1 MASYRNRKPLRGMG
15 AVRACIVIA
24 LIAVTGVQAVVD
36 NEMTDEQFNHSEEM
50 AKTELTKPEIGM
62 KVFVYYTDKHNK
74 APILVPAVITSVNN
88 MGKGPT
94 EINVRY
100 LDGSTVN
107 SRVYLEDVF
116 LRDETMSYANWALDG
131 FDPRTMH
138 ANGQPRIATGSS
150 SRPFVSAPSMGAA
163 SGGASKVGGAGKKRK
178 TTDSKTGKQPMGHYM
193 EDALY
198 GKMDLDTAIAKL
210 KHDGVWMLEKTLE
223 LNKFKARNAKLRAER
238 DAAVERAR
246 QSDLR
251 ATAAEAR
258 VAFFKVCVI
267 AAEVCAVHAEVS
279 TVATEIRVFG
289 AESRATAAEIR
300 VVGAEARAT
309 DAEARATAAEAR
321 IAAAE
326 ARATAAEA
334 RAATLQQQTETA
346 DPVPPSTGVLNHS
359 ACRDFPGTG
368 SGM

>member
-163 SGGASKVGGAGKKRK
+163 SGGVSKVGGAGKKRK

-193 EDALY
+193 DDALY
-198 GKMDLDTAIAKL
+198 GGMDLKTAVEEL
-210 KHDGVWMLEKTLE
+210 RLDGVWMLKKTFE
-223 LNKFKARNAKLRAER
+223 LNKVKAELKKVKGENDKLCDQRNAAFER
-238 DAAVERAR
+238 MH
-246 QSDLR
+246 QNILR

-258 VAFFKVCVI
+258 MVA
-267 AAEVCAVHAEVS
+267 A
-279 TVATEIRVFG
+279 
-289 AESRATAAEIR
+289 
-300 VVGAEARAT
+300 
-309 DAEARATAAEAR
+309 
-321 IAAAE
+321 
-326 ARATAAEA
+326 
-334 RAATLQQQTETA
+334 LQQQMQTA
-346 DPVPPSTGVLNHS
+346 EAEAVPASRALRIHTRTRNEDDIDS
-359 ACRDFPGTG
+359 ACHDFKGMG
-368 SGM
+368 SGKYSVCRL

>member
-193 EDALY
+193 DDALY
-198 GKMDLDTAIAKL
+198 GGMDLKTAVEEL
-210 KHDGVWMLEKTLE
+210 RLDGVWMLKKTFE
-223 LNKFKARNAKLRAER
+223 LNKVKAELKKVKGENDKLCDQRNAAFER
-238 DAAVERAR
+238 MH
-246 QSDLR
+246 QNNLR

-258 VAFFKVCVI
+258 M
-267 AAEVCAVHAEVS
+267 
-279 TVATEIRVFG
+279 
-289 AESRATAAEIR
+289 
-300 VVGAEARAT
+300 
-309 DAEARATAAEAR
+309 
-321 IAAAE
+321 AAA
-326 ARATAAEA
+326 
-334 RAATLQQQTETA
+334 LQQQMQTA
-346 DPVPPSTGVLNHS
+346 EAEAVPASRALRIHTRTRNEDDIDS
-359 ACRDFPGTG
+359 ACHDFKGMG
-368 SGM
+368 SGKYSVCRL

>member
-163 SGGASKVGGAGKKRK
+163 SGGVSKVGGAGKKRK

-193 EDALY
+193 DDALY
-198 GKMDLDTAIAKL
+198 GGMDLKTAVEEL
-210 KHDGVWMLEKTLE
+210 RLDGVWMLKKTFE
-223 LNKFKARNAKLRAER
+223 LNKVKAELKKVKGENDKLCDQRNAAFER
-238 DAAVERAR
+238 MH
-246 QSDLR
+246 QNNLR

-258 VAFFKVCVI
+258 M
-267 AAEVCAVHAEVS
+267 
-279 TVATEIRVFG
+279 
-289 AESRATAAEIR
+289 
-300 VVGAEARAT
+300 
-309 DAEARATAAEAR
+309 
-321 IAAAE
+321 AAA
-326 ARATAAEA
+326 
-334 RAATLQQQTETA
+334 LQQQMQTA
-346 DPVPPSTGVLNHS
+346 EAEAVPASRALRIHTRTRNEDDIDS
-359 ACRDFPGTG
+359 ACHDFKGMG
-368 SGM
+368 SGKYSVCRL